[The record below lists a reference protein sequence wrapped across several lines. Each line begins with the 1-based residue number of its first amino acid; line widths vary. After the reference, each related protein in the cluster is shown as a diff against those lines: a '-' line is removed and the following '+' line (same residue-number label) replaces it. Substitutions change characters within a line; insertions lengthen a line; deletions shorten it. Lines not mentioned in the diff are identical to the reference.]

1 MKSKTAVFTGMATA
15 LVTPFKSGKV
25 DYEAYGR
32 LIDYQLKGGADA
44 LCVLGTTGESA
55 TVSLRERKSII
66 ACAKERVGGKV
77 PILVGTGSNYTE
89 RTLKMTKEAEKM
101 GADACLVVTPYYN
114 KTSEDGLIKHYK
126 KVARSVDIPIILYDV
141 PSRTGM
147 KISKNTLRALEG
159 VENIVAVKQ
168 ANPDMVEVGKQMAE
182 FYGRYDFYSGND
194 ELTLPFLSLGAKGV
208 ISAVGNIIPSEISTL
223 CHAFFVNDISKA
235 RKLQHKIAPIV
246 EEMFAEV
253 SPIPLKC
260 ALSLMGLCENELRLP
275 LTKSTR
281 KEKILEKIRQFYPEL
296 IL

>member
-1 MKSKTAVFTGMATA
+1 MKTKTEIFTGMATA
-15 LVTPFKSGKV
+15 LVTPFSSGRV

-32 LIDYQLKGGADA
+32 LIEYQLNGGADA

-66 ACAKERVGGKV
+66 ACAKERVNKKV

-89 RTLKMTKEAEKM
+89 RTIKMTVEAEKM

-126 KVARSVDIPIILYDV
+126 KVAGSVDIPIILYDV

-147 KISKNTLRALEG
+147 KISRSVLRALAE
-159 VENIVAVKQ
+159 VENIVAIKQ
-168 ANPDMVEVGKQMAE
+168 ANPDLTEVGKQMAE

-194 ELTLPFLSLGAKGV
+194 ELILPLLSLGARGV
-208 ISAVGNIIPSEISTL
+208 ISAVGNIIPNEISTL
-223 CHAFFVNDISKA
+223 CHAFFANDIAKA
-235 RKLQHKIAPIV
+235 RRLQHSIAPLV

-260 ALSLMGLCENELRLP
+260 ALSKMGLCKNELRLP
-275 LTKSTR
+275 LAPSTR
-281 KEKILEKIRQFYPEL
+281 EKEIERIILDL
-296 IL
+296 IKN

>member
-1 MKSKTAVFTGMATA
+1 MKTKTEIFTGMATA
-15 LVTPFKSGKV
+15 LVTPFSSGRV

-32 LIDYQLKGGADA
+32 LIEYQLNGGADA

-66 ACAKERVGGKV
+66 ACAKERVNKKV

-89 RTLKMTKEAEKM
+89 RTLKMTVEAEKM

-126 KVARSVDIPIILYDV
+126 KVAGSVDIPIILYDV

-147 KISKNTLRALEG
+147 KISRSVLRALSE
-159 VENIVAVKQ
+159 VENIVAIKQ
-168 ANPDMVEVGKQMAE
+168 ANPDLTEVGKQMAE

-194 ELTLPFLSLGAKGV
+194 ELTLPLLSLGARGV
-208 ISAVGNIIPSEISTL
+208 ISAVGNIIPNEISTL
-223 CHAFFVNDISKA
+223 CHAFFANDISKA
-235 RKLQHKIAPIV
+235 RRLQHSVAPLV

-260 ALSLMGLCENELRLP
+260 ALSKMGLCKNELRLP
-275 LTKSTR
+275 LAPSTR
-281 KEKILEKIRQFYPEL
+281 EKEIERIILDFIKN
-296 IL
+296 